1 MIETGVLFDDIHS
14 FFDLGLVLSHVEI
27 APAVPKTTYI
37 DIPGGDGSL
46 DLTEANGEVKFYDRT
61 HKFTFTMSP
70 LLDLSERAW
79 EEKKTEISGLLNG
92 RACKITLDKD
102 SEYYWD
108 GRCKI
113 DSYRSQKRLRQFVIS
128 ATVRPYK
135 LKQKETVATFA
146 LTTAQKSIVL
156 RNGRKSVCPVITCTN
171 TNTKVVFNGNTFT
184 FNAGQHK
191 VLNIRLARGNNH
203 MTVSGSGTITF
214 AYQEGDL

>member
-1 MIETGVLFDDIHS
+1 MLETGVLFDDIHS
-14 FFDLGLVLSHVEI
+14 FFDLGLVLSHVQI

-37 DIPGGDGSL
+37 DIPGGDGSI

-70 LLDLSERAW
+70 MLDLSERAW

-92 RACKITLDKD
+92 RACKVTLDKD
-102 SEYYWD
+102 PEYYWD

-135 LKQKETVATFA
+135 LKRKETTVSFS
-146 LTTAQKSIVL
+146 LTSTGKKIVL
-156 RNGRKSVCPVITCTN
+156 HNGRKSVCPVITTTAN
-171 TNTKVVFNGNTFT
+171 TTIMFNGTMLN
-184 FNAGQHK
+184 FNRGTHQ
-191 VLNIRLARGNNH
+191 LEEILLTLGNNH